1 MKSAYNQKISSI
13 IGVLFLIA
21 STSAF
26 AQKYSPPIG
35 IPAPEFGIDET
46 VESVYGSGTFNT
58 HYVDNTH
65 GSATDS
71 DNLFGTPEKP
81 RMTIPKEVQ
90 PGSVVEIHGG
100 PYTGAG
106 GTYLLNGTA
115 ENPVFL
121 RGESESDRPVISKS
135 TIRLNGQY
143 FIVEN
148 LDFYDK
154 TPIRFSTEV
163 RYGTL
168 RYSEVHN
175 PVGSIGASNP
185 TVSATG
191 EHIVLYSNQIHDN
204 NKADNLDCHGVQA
217 SNHGNRIWV
226 LDNQIYNNGGDG
238 IQACHSCNPGPR
250 YLYIGRNEFYG
261 DKENGIDLKYASDVI
276 ISENVLHDYI
286 LTAETG
292 DVSPMVIGS
301 DGAPTRVWILFNTIY
316 NCRKGIRIEEIDDLW
331 IIGNLIYDITGSA
344 IIPEKKGTITHIL
357 NNTIYNV
364 ETGISDPWREDFS
377 LYIYNNVFSD
387 VSKNSIKL
395 GSAILEKSEISHNL
409 FWKSSVHGENAINQD
424 PQFQD
429 PLNQDFRLLET
440 SPAVD
445 EGTPRGGVIHNFYD
459 LYGLDISYAID
470 GEVRPQ
476 GSEWDIGAYEFPT
489 GTYPTQY
496 NLDVSVIG
504 SGGSVTPSGGKY
516 TSGSEVKLTA
526 TPEEGY
532 AFQGWSG
539 DISDAGNPEFVTMDS
554 DKTIE
559 ATFMPVAKYAVTTA
573 AEGSGAVS
581 LLPTGGTY
589 FVGTEISLT
598 ATPDP
603 GFQFDQWSSD
613 IADDQSPIQAVV
625 SGDMTVTAIFSQQ
638 DRPFI
643 AYSLVGVTAS
653 TYEDPNVPENTL
665 DGNTGTR
672 WSAEGDQWINYEMEE
687 EDTIS
692 YVAISIHHGDQ
703 IRLSLDIEVSLNQE
717 NWIPVFSGLSSGTT
731 LQPEIYDFSD
741 ISGKYVRIFGH
752 GNNANDWNS
761 LTTVNVFGLG
771 NSPVGTGMEDGYSG
785 EEFSFRA
792 FPNPMNSNT
801 TIRICNPWPDEALH
815 LSVYN
820 IYGQEI
826 RRLAQGA
833 TVPDRNQFAW
843 NGIDNQGLK
852 VTPGIYLLK
861 LQVKNEVRTMK
872 IEVID

>member
-1 MKSAYNQKISSI
+1 MGAVYNQILKFVY
-13 IGVLFLIA
+13 VLFFLIQA
-21 STSAF
+21 SF
-26 AQKYSPPIG
+26 VVAQTYVPPIG
-35 IPAPEFGIDET
+35 IPTPEFGIDET
-46 VESVYGSGTFNT
+46 VESVYGSGTFYT

-65 GSATDS
+65 GSANDTA
-71 DNLFGTPEKP
+71 NLFGTPEKP
-81 RMTIPKEVQ
+81 RMTIPKEVP

-154 TPIRFSTEV
+154 TPIRFSTEA
-163 RYGTL
+163 RYGSL
-168 RYSEVHN
+168 RHSEVHN
-175 PVGSIGASNP
+175 PPGSVGASNP

-191 EHIVLYSNQIHDN
+191 KHIVLYNNAIHDN
-204 NKADNLDCHGVQA
+204 HKADNLDCHGVQA
-217 SNHGNRIWV
+217 SNYGERIWV
-226 LDNQIYNNGGDG
+226 VDNQIYNNGGDG
-238 IQACHSCNPGPR
+238 IQACHGCNPGPR

-276 ISENVLHDYI
+276 ISENVLHDYL

-331 IIGNLIYDITGSA
+331 IIGNLIYDIQGPA

-409 FWKSSVHGENAINQD
+409 FWNSSVHGENAINQD

-429 PLNQDFRLLET
+429 ALSQDFRLLET

-445 EGTPRGGVIHNFYD
+445 GGTPRGGVIHEFYD

-476 GSEWDIGAYEFPT
+476 GSEWDMGAYEFPT

-496 NLDVSVIG
+496 ILEVGNE
-504 SGGSVTPSGGKY
+504 SGGIVTPSGGKY
-516 TSGSEVKLTA
+516 TSGSQIKLTA
-526 TPEEGY
+526 TPEKGY
-532 AFQGWSG
+532 GFNGWTG
-539 DISDAGNPEFVTMDS
+539 DLTGTDNPEFVVMDG
-554 DKTIE
+554 DKSIS
-559 ATFMPVAKYAVTTA
+559 ASFNAVAEYNVTTNVT
-573 AEGSGAVS
+573 GSGTVS
-581 LLPTGGTY
+581 LIPPGGNY
-589 FVGTEISLT
+589 FVGTEISFT

-603 GFQFDQWSSD
+603 GFQFDNWSGD
-613 IADDQSPIQAVV
+613 INDDQSPIQTVV
-625 SGDMTVTAIFSQQ
+625 SGDMSVTANFSVQN
-638 DRPFI
+638 RPFI
-643 AYSLVGVTAS
+643 AYPLLGVTAS
-653 TYEDPNVPENTL
+653 SYESPNVPVNTL

-672 WSAEGDQWINYEMEE
+672 WSAEGDQWIRYEMEE
-687 EDTIS
+687 DDTIS

-703 IRLSLDIEVSLNQE
+703 VRLSLDIDVSLDQE
-717 NWIPVFSGLSSGTT
+717 NWIPVFSGLASGTT
-731 LQPEIYDFSD
+731 LQPEIYDFTD
-741 ISGKYVRIFGH
+741 IAGQYVRVTGH
-752 GNNANDWNS
+752 GNNANQWNS
-761 LTTVNVFGLG
+761 LTTVNVVGLG
-771 NSPVGTGMEDGYSG
+771 DDPTGMFGFEKSSPG
-785 EEFSFRA
+785 EFSLSA
-792 FPNPMNSNT
+792 FPNPMQSET
-801 TIRICNPWPDEALH
+801 TIRINIPRHGAVFK

-826 RRLAQGA
+826 KKMVQGVSKPGL
-833 TVPDRNQFAW
+833 TQFNW
-843 NGIDNQGLK
+843 NAMDNSGLK
-852 VTPGIYLLK
+852 VSPGMYLLS
-861 LQVKNEVRTMK
+861 LQVENQVEAIK
-872 IEVID
+872 INVIE